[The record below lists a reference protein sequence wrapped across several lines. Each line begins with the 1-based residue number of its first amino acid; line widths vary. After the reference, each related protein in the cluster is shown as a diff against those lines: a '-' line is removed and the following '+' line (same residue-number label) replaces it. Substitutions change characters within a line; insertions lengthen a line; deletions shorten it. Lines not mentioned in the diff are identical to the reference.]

1 MRATNSSSVT
11 QASSSNLSCRK
22 LNRKRKIP
30 NISQIP
36 ILDLTSDEDLRDQQ
50 IRQQLI
56 SDYLDHGDQTFVCT
70 MCHAQLWT
78 YEALK
83 GNTSGKK
90 TSYSMCCGNG
100 KVELPQLKQAPTNYQ
115 NLFRNVDPK
124 GKNFMK
130 NIRRFNSM
138 FSFTSMGGKVDSS
151 INRGN
156 APYVFRLSGQNYHC
170 MGSLLP
176 IDGSKPKFSQL
187 YIYDTENEITNRQRA
202 FSTQNEGCTSTS
214 HSLDIEI
221 IRFLKDML
229 DSTNELVKCYRMAR
243 DCFDENPHIDLKLRL
258 IGRRQQD
265 GRTYNLPTASEVAA
279 LIVGDIGDAIDNRDI
294 IVTTKSG
301 SLQRINELHP
311 AYLPYGDDGYRVD
324 IPHRDVDPSTNTKRR
339 FCTMREFFAYR
350 IQDRVN
356 VFSLILNSR
365 RLFQQFLVDAYT
377 MIETERL
384 YYIRNQQKVLRCES
398 YETLKSVQS
407 HDLKKKRLL
416 GLVKAV
422 VYTVEF
428 QKRGLPHAHICLFM
442 HPDYKLPTVEHIDRV
457 ISAEIPNKDDD
468 PELYSLVSEFMMH
481 GPCGSDNPKCPCMSE
496 NKCSKNF
503 PKPFLENTSVDSN
516 GYPMYRRRND
526 GSFIEKSGVK
536 LDNRSV
542 VPYHKTL
549 LKRYQAHINVEWCN
563 QAASIKYLFKYIN
576 KGPDR
581 ATVEVAQ
588 NNNGGDND
596 DAPVDEIKNYYDC
609 RYLSACEASWRI
621 YGFDVHYRY
630 PSVVR
635 LPFHLPGKQN
645 VVYGADDDIED
656 VLNKQSVSS
665 SMFLSWMSCNEH
677 NEDARKLSYVEFPTK
692 FVWKQEDRCWEP
704 RKKGFS
710 IGRIHTVSP
719 NLGEAYFLRILLNKV
734 KGPKSFPDIR
744 TVNGQVCP
752 TFRDACYALGL
763 LEDDREYIDAI
774 EEASHS
780 GSGYYLRFLFATMLK
795 SNSLSKP
802 CYVWENTCQYL
813 SDGILYNQRIRL
825 KSPGLSLNDD
835 QLKNLTLYEIEKI
848 LLQNNSSL
856 KDFVGMPYPDH
867 DSISSSN
874 NRLITEELDFD
885 MNSLQQESHQLLD
898 SLTIEQRSVF
908 DEIMTAVK
916 QKKGAKISVF
926 LFSSSTAST
935 MKEVKACSL

>member
-1 MRATNSSSVT
+1 MKATNSSSVT

-124 GKNFMK
+124 GKNFMT

-311 AYLPYGDDGYRVD
+311 AYLGLSTHYSFHMEMMD
-324 IPHRDVDPSTNTKRR
+324 IELIYLTG
-339 FCTMREFFAYR
+339 M
-350 IQDRVN
+350 
-356 VFSLILNSR
+356 LILQLIPN
-365 RLFQQFLVDAYT
+365 V
-377 MIETERL
+377 
-384 YYIRNQQKVLRCES
+384 V
-398 YETLKSVQS
+398 SVQ
-407 HDLKKKRLL
+407 
-416 GLVKAV
+416 
-422 VYTVEF
+422 
-428 QKRGLPHAHICLFM
+428 
-442 HPDYKLPTVEHIDRV
+442 
-457 ISAEIPNKDDD
+457 
-468 PELYSLVSEFMMH
+468 
-481 GPCGSDNPKCPCMSE
+481 
-496 NKCSKNF
+496 
-503 PKPFLENTSVDSN
+503 
-516 GYPMYRRRND
+516 
-526 GSFIEKSGVK
+526 
-536 LDNRSV
+536 
-542 VPYHKTL
+542 
-549 LKRYQAHINVEWCN
+549 
-563 QAASIKYLFKYIN
+563 
-576 KGPDR
+576 
-581 ATVEVAQ
+581 
-588 NNNGGDND
+588 
-596 DAPVDEIKNYYDC
+596 
-609 RYLSACEASWRI
+609 
-621 YGFDVHYRY
+621 
-630 PSVVR
+630 
-635 LPFHLPGKQN
+635 
-645 VVYGADDDIED
+645 
-656 VLNKQSVSS
+656 
-665 SMFLSWMSCNEH
+665 
-677 NEDARKLSYVEFPTK
+677 
-692 FVWKQEDRCWEP
+692 
-704 RKKGFS
+704 
-710 IGRIHTVSP
+710 
-719 NLGEAYFLRILLNKV
+719 
-734 KGPKSFPDIR
+734 
-744 TVNGQVCP
+744 
-752 TFRDACYALGL
+752 
-763 LEDDREYIDAI
+763 
-774 EEASHS
+774 
-780 GSGYYLRFLFATMLK
+780 
-795 SNSLSKP
+795 
-802 CYVWENTCQYL
+802 
-813 SDGILYNQRIRL
+813 
-825 KSPGLSLNDD
+825 
-835 QLKNLTLYEIEKI
+835 
-848 LLQNNSSL
+848 
-856 KDFVGMPYPDH
+856 
-867 DSISSSN
+867 
-874 NRLITEELDFD
+874 
-885 MNSLQQESHQLLD
+885 
-898 SLTIEQRSVF
+898 
-908 DEIMTAVK
+908 
-916 QKKGAKISVF
+916 
-926 LFSSSTAST
+926 
-935 MKEVKACSL
+935 

>member
-11 QASSSNLSCRK
+11 RSSSSNLSCRK
-22 LNRKRKIP
+22 LNKKRKIP
-30 NISQIP
+30 NISHIP

-50 IRQQLI
+50 IHQQLI

-70 MCHAQLWT
+70 MGHAQLWT

-100 KVELPQLKQAPTNYQ
+100 KVELPELKEAPTNYQ

-130 NIRRFNSM
+130 NIRRFNS
-138 FSFTSMGGKVDSS
+138 
-151 INRGN
+151 I
-156 APYVFRLSGQNYHC
+156 
-170 MGSLLP
+170 
-176 IDGSKPKFSQL
+176 
-187 YIYDTENEITNRQRA
+187 
-202 FSTQNEGCTSTS
+202 TQNEGCTSTS

-221 IRFLKDML
+221 ISFLKVML
-229 DSTNELVKCYRMAR
+229 DSINELVKCYRMAR

-258 IGRRQQD
+258 IGRRKQD

-311 AYLPYGDDGYRVD
+311 AYLGLQYPLLFPYGDDGYRVD
-324 IPHRDVDPSTNTKRR
+324 IPHRDVDHSTNTKRR

-384 YYIRNQQKVLRCES
+384 YYIRNQFLADT
-398 YETLKSVQS
+398 TLNPEDRPDILSRLFKITLDSLIK
-407 HDLKKKRLL
+407 DLKKKRLL
-416 GLVKAV
+416 GSVQAV

-442 HPDYKLPTVEHIDRV
+442 HSDYKLPTVEHIDRV

-516 GYPMYRRRND
+516 GYPIYRRRND

-542 VPYHKTL
+542 VLYHKTL
-549 LKRYQAHINVEWCN
+549 LKRYQAHVNVEWCN

-581 ATVEVAQ
+581 ATVEVSQ

-596 DAPVDEIKNYYDC
+596 DAPVDEIKDYYDC

-635 LPFHLPGKQN
+635 LPFHLP
-645 VVYGADDDIED
+645 
-656 VLNKQSVSS
+656 
-665 SMFLSWMSCNEH
+665 
-677 NEDARKLSYVEFPTK
+677 RK
-692 FVWKQEDRCWEP
+692 
-704 RKKGFS
+704 
-710 IGRIHTVSP
+710 
-719 NLGEAYFLRILLNKV
+719 
-734 KGPKSFPDIR
+734 
-744 TVNGQVCP
+744 
-752 TFRDACYALGL
+752 
-763 LEDDREYIDAI
+763 
-774 EEASHS
+774 
-780 GSGYYLRFLFATMLK
+780 
-795 SNSLSKP
+795 
-802 CYVWENTCQYL
+802 
-813 SDGILYNQRIRL
+813 
-825 KSPGLSLNDD
+825 
-835 QLKNLTLYEIEKI
+835 
-848 LLQNNSSL
+848 
-856 KDFVGMPYPDH
+856 
-867 DSISSSN
+867 
-874 NRLITEELDFD
+874 
-885 MNSLQQESHQLLD
+885 
-898 SLTIEQRSVF
+898 
-908 DEIMTAVK
+908 
-916 QKKGAKISVF
+916 
-926 LFSSSTAST
+926 
-935 MKEVKACSL
+935 